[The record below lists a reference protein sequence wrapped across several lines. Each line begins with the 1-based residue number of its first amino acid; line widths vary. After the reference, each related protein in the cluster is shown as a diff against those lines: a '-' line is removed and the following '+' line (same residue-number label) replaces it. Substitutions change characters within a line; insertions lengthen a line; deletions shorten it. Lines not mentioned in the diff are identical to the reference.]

1 MSKILNNPYLL
12 ATLTGGILGVTL
24 GIFSHSSLVLLALFG
39 GWVGLIG
46 AMIAIVEAAR
56 SAGKNIHK
64 EKTPGSEQAVKQP
77 LLPKQINS
85 VFLFNTLHNVSAL
98 TTVDPQKAAEIV
110 EKLAMLIRAFTEM
123 AKHEYSLLNEEFK
136 YVDLYLAIEKARFGE
151 RLEIV
156 RNVAPE
162 CLEIKVPNFLLL
174 PIVDNCI
181 RHGVEVYEKPV
192 KIFLTA
198 EMQRDH
204 VIVEISDTGKGID
217 SGKTAGI
224 MKKGSSLAALNKR
237 LADFYR
243 NRAKINVEALAP
255 SGTRVRLIVPRV
267 FQK

>member
-12 ATLTGGILGVTL
+12 ATGAGGILGVTL
-24 GIFSHSSLVLLALFG
+24 AIFSHTSLVLLALLG
-39 GWVGLIG
+39 AWAGLVG
-46 AMIAIVEAAR
+46 AVIAIIAMPRLSEKDM
-56 SAGKNIHK
+56 GDKNS
-64 EKTPGSEQAVKQP
+64 PGNQDSVKQQ

-98 TTVDPQKAAEIV
+98 TTVDPQKAGEII

-123 AKHEYSLLNEEFK
+123 AKYEYSLLNEEFK

-151 RLEIV
+151 RLDIV
-156 RNVAPE
+156 RNIAPE
-162 CLEIKVPNFLLL
+162 CLEIKVPSFLLL

-181 RHGVEVYEKPV
+181 RHGVEVYEKSV

-198 EMQRDH
+198 ELRADNA
-204 VIVEISDTGKGID
+204 VIEISDTGKGID
-217 SGKTAGI
+217 PAKAAEI
-224 MKKGSSLAALNKR
+224 MEKGSSLALLNKR
-237 LADFYR
+237 LAEYYR

-267 FQK
+267 LQE

>member
-12 ATLTGGILGVTL
+12 ATLAGGILGVTL
-24 GIFSHSSLVLLALFG
+24 GIFSHSSQIFLALFG
-39 GWVGLIG
+39 GWAGLVGAI
-46 AMIAIVEAAR
+46 IAIVAVAR
-56 SAGKNIHK
+56 LSGKNIYK
-64 EKTPGSEQAVKQP
+64 EKIAGNEQAAKPP

-123 AKHEYSLLNEEFK
+123 AKYDYSLLNEEFK

-151 RLEIV
+151 RLEII
-156 RNVAPE
+156 RNIAPE
-162 CLEIKVPNFLLL
+162 CLEIQVPSFLLL

-198 EMQRDH
+198 EIKGDN
-204 VIVEISDTGKGID
+204 VIIEISDTGKGFD
-217 SGKTAGI
+217 PAKAAGI
-224 MKKGSSLAALNKR
+224 MEKGSGLATLNKR

-243 NRAKINVEALAP
+243 NEAKINVEALVP
-255 SGTRVRLIVPRV
+255 SGTRVRLIVPRT